1 MSTITIEVVV
11 VLGRIL
17 IYCCDIFLAFHVCVF
32 FVMNNNYPCFAV
44 VVAVKIAILVC
55 VIRKRNQSS
64 GGSVSPH
71 SQFLTLTMD
80 KFLND
85 MEREKPIRFTGQQ
98 LRIATDNYSILLGSG
113 GFGTVYK
120 GIFSNGIMVAVKV
133 LLSFFIIFLFFE
145 IILFFILYK
154 SRPYV

>member
-1 MSTITIEVVV
+1 M
-11 VLGRIL
+11 
-17 IYCCDIFLAFHVCVF
+17 CFLCNEISNEQQLSF
-32 FVMNNNYPCFAV
+32 FAV

-55 VIRKRNQSS
+55 VIRKRKSS
-64 GGSVSPH
+64 GGSVSRD

-98 LRIATDNYSILLGSG
+98 LKIATDNYSILLGSG

-133 LLSFFIIFLFFE
+133 LEFFLLYFFVE

-154 SRPYV
+154 SRPCIEFWSFFF